1 MKNFTLVLASFA
13 LLLVGCTNNPAD
25 ENCVVGGDETTIL
38 TLSTQAT
45 RTSLGEKVGENYPVF
60 WSEGDKIAINGI
72 ASNEAVISAESK
84 AIATFN
90 INAVLDT
97 PYHITYP
104 YSEDVSPKVLFP
116 TEQSYTEGTFAQG
129 CAPMCG
135 YATVK
140 NSDIEMKHL
149 AGVLRFPIKAEVEN
163 VTLDRVVITALNGTK
178 IAGEFEVDCTTAT
191 VTADANSTN
200 TTTYSLPN
208 NFTLST
214 SKESIFHITLPAVE
228 VGQCSIEFVETSGKK
243 MTALWNGNSVTAG
256 VVKEF
261 KSITYKQG
269 VTGTLQPMESEE
281 DYLLVYYPIVEGY
294 VKDTNGNPI
303 SGVAVSD
310 GFSVVATDSKGY
322 YKIDNI
328 TKDCRYIYIS
338 IPSEYEV
345 PTNEFGQPHFY
356 KPYPDHTNRYDF
368 TLTPLAGGKEKKF
381 ALFAMGDPQVS
392 NESRYTRFKNEAI
405 PGIRAHCNEVKASG
419 LPCYGITLGDII
431 SNGNSTNSSEYRD
444 DMRDGFAVSSVGLP
458 VFQVMGNHDN
468 TFYGTKQPIYADE
481 RSSTFELAA
490 QRAHEDMFGPIN
502 YSFNRGDIHI
512 IGMRDIVYTVNT
524 NPASYEPGF
533 LDSQLE
539 WLKQDLALVPKD
551 HTVVLCVHIPLYNR
565 DTHHIQEVLAL
576 LNTYKEAHIMSGHT
590 HVVNQKYE
598 HKALGTGY
606 DNVFEHNMGALCGAW
621 WTSNM
626 CGDGAPCGFG
636 VFIGEGKTFTDWYY
650 TGYHEGMNK
659 RSHQMRLYRGN
670 AVTGAEIS
678 GDNTYG
684 TKGYYAFNFDEDI
697 LLANIYF
704 ADSQWTIKVY
714 EDGLHTGNMQLLEY
728 RVSRPLFSS
737 LTGDGSLSNPF
748 KSTTKTS
755 GDMYVTGLYLG
766 VLGRADESSGSRQ
779 GCYHMYGYRLKNK
792 NAKIKVVAI
801 DRFGN
806 EYTETKITEGTDYS
820 LTAMPE

>member
-1 MKNFTLVLASFA
+1 MRNFWGIFVAFA
-13 LLLVGCTNNPAD
+13 LLLVGCSTDTIND
-25 ENCVVGGDETTIL
+25 GETIVGDGATTL
-38 TLSTQAT
+38 TLSIQST
-45 RTSLGEKVGENYPVF
+45 RTALGEKVGDTYPVY
-60 WSEGDKIAINGI
+60 WSEGDKIAVNGV
-72 ASNEAVISAESK
+72 ASSEAVIKAENRSV
-84 AIATFN
+84 ATFK
-90 INAVLDT
+90 VESELST
-97 PYHITYP
+97 PYYITYP
-104 YSEDVSPKVLFP
+104 YSEGVSPKVIFP
-116 TEQSYTEGTFAQG
+116 TEQEFAEGTFAQG
-129 CAPMCG
+129 YAPMCG
-135 YATVK
+135 YTENRGGNV
-140 NSDIEMKHL
+140 ELKHL
-149 AGVLRFPIKAEVEN
+149 AGVLRFPVKASSEGI
-163 VTLDRVVITALNGTK
+163 TLEKVVITSLNGTK
-178 IAGEFEVDCTTAT
+178 ISGEFAVDCTTAVIGT
-191 VTADANSTN
+191 STN
-200 TTTYSLPN
+200 SSSTITYSLPD

-214 SKESIFHITLPAVE
+214 NAESVFHITIPAIE
-228 VGQCSIEFVETSGKK
+228 VGKCKIEFVETSGKK
-243 MTALWNGNSVTAG
+243 MITEWSGEDVKAG
-256 VVKEF
+256 VVREF
-261 KSITYKQG
+261 KTITYRQG
-269 VTGTLQPMESEE
+269 VVGSLAPYETEE
-281 DYLLVYYPIVEGY
+281 DNLIVYYPIIEGY

-303 SGVAVSD
+303 AGVAVSD
-310 GFSVVATDSKGY
+310 GFSVVATNSAGY
-322 YKIDNI
+322 YKLDNI
-328 TKDCRYIYIS
+328 TKDCHYIYIS
-338 IPSEYEV
+338 IPSAYEV
-345 PTNEFGQPHFY
+345 PTNEFGQPCFY
-356 KPYPDHTNRYDF
+356 KPYPSDTNRYDF

-392 NESRYTRFKNEAI
+392 SNSRYTRFKNEAV
-405 PGIRAHCNEVKASG
+405 PGIRKHYEEVVASG
-419 LPCYGITLGDII
+419 IPCYGITLGDII
-431 SNGNSTNSSEYRD
+431 SNSGSTNSGQYRELMRD
-444 DMRDGFAVSSVGLP
+444 DFSISSVGLP

-468 TFYGTKQPIYADE
+468 TFYGPKQPIYADE
-481 RSSTFELAA
+481 RSSSFELAA
-490 QRAHEDMFGPIN
+490 QREHEAVFGPAN

-512 IGMRDIVYTVNT
+512 VGMRDIVYTINT
-524 NPASYEPGF
+524 SPSGYEPGF

-576 LNTYKEAHIMSGHT
+576 LNTFNKAHIMSGHT

-670 AVTGAEIS
+670 AITGAKIS
-678 GDNTYG
+678 GDNANG

-728 RVSRPLFSS
+728 SVSRPLFSK

-748 KSTTKTS
+748 KSTTNTS

-766 VLGRADESSGSRQ
+766 VLGRDDDSGGSRQ

-792 NAKIKVVAI
+792 SAKIKVVAI

-806 EYTETKITEGTDYS
+806 QYTETKITEGTDYS
-820 LTAMPE
+820 VTAMK